1 MLRGRVQ
8 SLKQFEVH
16 YALKPTLPS
25 RQTHHG
31 HTENAVAEKFES
43 KKGHFCKVLTLAA
56 ATEESF
62 MITNGGRQCLLKAN
76 SFKWFCRLPVS

>member
-1 MLRGRVQ
+1 MN
-8 SLKQFEVH
+8 S
-16 YALKPTLPS
+16 TLVPS

-62 MITNGGRQCLLKAN
+62 MITNGGR
-76 SFKWFCRLPVS
+76 PVFVKGQQLFQVVL

>member
-1 MLRGRVQ
+1 MN
-8 SLKQFEVH
+8 S
-16 YALKPTLPS
+16 TLVSS

-62 MITNGGRQCLLKAN
+62 MITNLGRPAFVKGQHIMLWAWL
-76 SFKWFCRLPVS
+76 SQIFLFGTFDHEL

>member
-1 MLRGRVQ
+1 MFKVWSSWRLID
-8 SLKQFEVH
+8 L
-16 YALKPTLPS
+16 ALNSTLPS

-62 MITNGGRQCLLKAN
+62 MITNGGRLHASVKEKKGSS
-76 SFKWFCRLPVS
+76 SFVDSHR